1 MDNNLVE
8 IQKVDYQYNNKEF
21 KDFINKLEKRCPIFD
36 GSDYCNL
43 INFSTN
49 KDVPFH
55 GWLKYR
61 EGYAGSLVSKL
72 MELGNVAKG
81 EMVVDPFCGSG
92 TTSIVAKDN
101 GCIGYGCD
109 INPMSSFITSI
120 KLTNYSQQELDD
132 VLTELEKIDLNIF
145 EAEKYSSLERY
156 YNKGNFID
164 LCKIKYWIDSITT
177 KSVHDIL
184 LVAFI
189 CIVEECSNRRKDG
202 NGLKIYPTKINDV
215 KKCFKEK
222 LFAIVKDLKSKSI
235 KNTNGF
241 DGYSLVDSATTFAG
255 NCLKVIKN
263 MKCDVG
269 AVIFSPPYA
278 NSFDYLETYKLEL
291 VFGGFVEGIKGLNQ
305 LRKKALRSFVG
316 VKMDEKPDYYV
327 SLLSNEIYNA
337 IPLKEAKT
345 GKIDSRTRKVPSM
358 INGYFYDMEQVLI
371 QCEQILNKGKHVYI
385 VVDQSAYLGKIVPTD
400 LLLGYLGEKHNF
412 DIEYIL
418 KTKNANTSAQQ
429 LKEFPYLKGN
439 LRGTILS
446 LVRR

>member
-1 MDNNLVE
+1 MDNNLIE
-8 IQKVDYQYNNKEF
+8 TQKIDYQYSN
-21 KDFINKLEKRCPIFD
+21 
-36 GSDYCNL
+36 DYCNL

-72 MELGNVAKG
+72 MSLGHVSKG

-109 INPMSSFITSI
+109 INPMSSFITSV
-120 KLTNYSQQELDD
+120 KLTNYSIKELDN
-132 VLTELEKIDLNIF
+132 VLENVEKINLNAYDLEKYI
-145 EAEKYSSLERY
+145 SLERY
-156 YNKGNFID
+156 FDKEIFID
-164 LCKIKYWIDSITT
+164 LCKIKYWIDTIKT

-189 CIVEECSNRRKDG
+189 CIVEECSNRKKDG
-202 NGLKIYPTKINDV
+202 NGLKIHHTKINNV
-215 KKCFKEK
+215 EKCFKEK
-222 LFAIVKDLKSKSI
+222 LFSIVTDLKSKNI
-235 KNTNGF
+235 KNNNEF
-241 DGYSLVDSATTFAG
+241 DGYSLVDSATTFADS
-255 NCLKVIKN
+255 CIEKIKSLKCN
-263 MKCDVG
+263 VG

-291 VFGGFVEGIKGLNQ
+291 VFGGFVEGIKGLNE

-316 VKMDEKPDYYV
+316 VKSTENPDHYV
-327 SLLSNEIYNA
+327 SLLSNEIYEA

-345 GKIDSRTRKVPSM
+345 GKVDSRTRKVPNM

-371 QCEQILNKGKHVYI
+371 QCEKILNKGKHVYI

-412 DIEYIL
+412 AIEYIL

-439 LRGTILS
+439 LRGAILS
-446 LVRR
+446 LVKR

>member
-1 MDNNLVE
+1 MDDTLVE
-8 IQKVDYQYNNKEF
+8 IQKVDYQYNNTEFKEF
-21 KDFINKLEKRCPIFD
+21 IDKMEKRCSIYD

-72 MELGNVAKG
+72 MELGQVAKG

-109 INPMSSFITSI
+109 INPMSSFITSV
-120 KLTNYSQQELDD
+120 KLTNYSMKELDD
-132 VLTELEKIDLNIF
+132 VLENVKRIDLSTYELEKY
-145 EAEKYSSLERY
+145 ASLERY
-156 YNKGNFID
+156 FDKKNFID
-164 LCKIKYWIDSITT
+164 LCKIKYWIDNIGK

-202 NGLKIYPTKINDV
+202 NGLKIYPTKINNV
-215 KKCFKEK
+215 EKYFKEK
-222 LFAIVKDLKSKSI
+222 LYSIVSDLKL
-235 KNTNGF
+235 KNVKNIDEF
-241 DGYSLVDSATTFAG
+241 DGYSLVDSATTFAD
-255 NCLKVIKN
+255 NCMKVISN
-263 MKCDVG
+263 LECNVG

-291 VFGGFVEGIKGLNQ
+291 VFGGFVEGIKGLNE

-316 VKMDEKPDYYV
+316 VKATENPDYYV
-327 SLLSNEIYNA
+327 SLLSNEIYEA
-337 IPLKEAKT
+337 IPQKEAKT

-371 QCEQILNKGKHVYI
+371 QCEKILNKGKHVYI

-446 LVRR
+446 LIKR

>member
-1 MDNNLVE
+1 MDNTLIE
-8 IQKVDYQYNNKEF
+8 IQKIDYQYNNIEF
-21 KDFINKLEKRCPIFD
+21 KSFINEIEKRCRIYD
-36 GSDYCNL
+36 GSVYCNL

-61 EGYAGSLVSKL
+61 EGYAGSLVEKL
-72 MELGNVAKG
+72 MELGKVSKG

-109 INPMSSFITSI
+109 INPMSAFITSV
-120 KLTNYSQQELDD
+120 KLTNYTPKELDD
-132 VLTELEKIDLNIF
+132 VLNDVNQINLTNYDLK
-145 EAEKYSSLERY
+145 KYISLERY
-156 YNKGNFID
+156 FDKKNFVD
-164 LCKIKYWIDSITT
+164 LCKIKYWIDTIET
-177 KSVHDIL
+177 KSAHDIL

-189 CIVEECSNRRKDG
+189 CIIEECSNRKKDG
-202 NGLKIYPTKINDV
+202 NGLKIYPTKINNV
-215 KKCFKEK
+215 EIYFKEK
-222 LFAIVKDLKSKSI
+222 LYSIVSDLKT
-235 KNTNGF
+235 KNTKSTNEF
-241 DGYSLVDSATTFAG
+241 DGYSFVDSATAFAD
-255 NCLKVIKN
+255 NCLRVVESLS
-263 MKCDVG
+263 CDVG

-291 VFGGFVEGIKGLNQ
+291 VFGGFVEGIKGLNE

-316 VKMDEKPDYYV
+316 VKITETPDHYV
-327 SLLSNEIYNA
+327 SLLSNEIYEA
-337 IPLKEAKT
+337 IPFKEAKT

-358 INGYFYDMEQVLI
+358 LNGYFYDMEQVLI
-371 QCEQILNKGKHVYI
+371 QCEKILKSGKHVYI
-385 VVDQSAYLGKIVPTD
+385 VVDQSSYLGKIVPTD

-412 DIEYIL
+412 NIEYIL

-439 LRGTILS
+439 LRGSILS
-446 LVRR
+446 LIKK